1 MFQKEDGC
9 NFLSFTELDYK
20 VLTALETHCVIN
32 RASSEKKKNY
42 KM

>member
-20 VLTALETHCVIN
+20 VLTALKIHGIID
-32 RASSEKKKNY
+32 RKSSEKNK
-42 KM
+42 